1 MKSDQ
6 WFKVDKEG
14 LAKIL
19 ERRGVAF
26 VLTELFQNAWDEDGV
41 TRVDATLDPVAGKPF
56 AILRVEDDAPD
67 GFRDLADSFT
77 LFAESYKKGDATKR
91 GRFNLGEKLVLA
103 LAREARISSTTGTVV
118 FLDDGTRRT
127 SRKRTIA
134 GSIFEAT
141 VRLTRAQVD
150 EVTDAVA
157 LLLPP
162 PGIVSTFNG
171 HTLTPVEP
179 RRAFEAVLPTEVA
192 DADGVLRRTNRKTE
206 IELYDEAE
214 GIARYLY
221 ELGIPVV
228 EIDCQWSINVCQK
241 IPMNLERDGVTP
253 AYLRRLL
260 AVTLN
265 HAFEDLTP
273 EFAGRPSTIDA
284 AGHKAIE
291 GDALNAVLDG
301 TLGRDRVVRDP
312 NDPEANHE
320 AAAHDHTVVGGN
332 QLPRDLWDRIREE
345 RGRGRDLLPS
355 AGRKFPSPQAWDPN
369 GTEIVNP
376 LDPDALTEGMKRV
389 VAYTSRLG
397 VLLLNEPVA
406 ARVFPRMNSNSI
418 AATYDRTFARVDFN
432 LANLGRG
439 WFARRDREGLKA
451 IHRLLIHEFSHN
463 VEGDHLSPQFRDEVE
478 RLGAA
483 LADLILAGEIDPREY
498 GFEV

>member
-1 MKSDQ
+1 MRSDQ

-26 VLTELFQNAWDEDGV
+26 VLTELFQNAWDEDRV
-41 TRVDATLDPVAGKPF
+41 TRVDATLDPVAGKPL

-77 LFAESYKKGDATKR
+77 LFAESYKKSDATKR

-103 LAREARISSTTGTVV
+103 LAREARITSTTGTVA
-118 FLDDGTRRT
+118 FLADGTRRT
-127 SRKRTIA
+127 SRKRTEA

-171 HTLTPVEP
+171 FRLAPVEP
-179 RRAFEAVLPTEVA
+179 CRTFEAVLPTEVA
-192 DADGVLRRTNRKTE
+192 DADGVLRRTNRKAE
-206 IELYDEAE
+206 IELYDEAD

-241 IPMNLERDGVTP
+241 IPMNLERDGVSP
-253 AYLRRLL
+253 AYLRRLFAL
-260 AVTLN
+260 TLN
-265 HAFEDLTP
+265 VAHEDLTA
-273 EFAGRPSTIDA
+273 EFAGRPSTIGA
-284 AGHKAIE
+284 AGHKEIT
-291 GDALNAVLDG
+291 GDALNSVLDG

-320 AAAHDHTVVGGN
+320 AAAHDHAVVGGN
-332 QLPRDLWDRIREE
+332 QLPRDVWDRIREE
-345 RGRGRDLLPS
+345 RDRGRDLLPS

-369 GTEIVNP
+369 GTEVVNP
-376 LDPDALTEGMKRV
+376 IDPDALTAGQERV
-389 VAYTSRLG
+389 VLYAARLG
-397 VLLLNEPVA
+397 RLLLNEPVA

-432 LANLGRG
+432 LKALGRG
-439 WFARRDREGLKA
+439 WFERRDREGLKA
-451 IHRLLIHEFSHN
+451 VHRLLIHEFGHN
-463 VEGDHLSPQFRDEVE
+463 VEGDHLSPQFRREVE

-483 LADLILAGEIDPREY
+483 LADLILAGEIDPREF